1 MNYSHTNLLLHHF
14 TQTPKIGRKTLEPIL
29 DIIEDENFSEA
40 LSHLETLPP
49 HKKDLLKNALVN
61 FHPEQEEAFL
71 RKHEIQ
77 LISIFDDSYPPL
89 LREITDPPFLLY
101 ARGNTAILSD
111 ANTLS
116 IVGTRKPSRYGIDVT
131 QSLTQEVARAGIIIV
146 SGLALGL
153 DGQAHQATLEAHGK
167 TIAVLG
173 NGLAD
178 NCIAP
183 RSHLRLM
190 RAIIDQGGC
199 IVSEFPP
206 ETQASTGTFPL
217 RNRIIAG
224 ISPATLIV
232 EATRKSGTLIT
243 ARLALDYNRDVLAIP
258 GSIFSQLSEGSHSL
272 IQEGA
277 KLIHNAQDILTLY
290 NTSSSSSEEKN
301 YEHLSPEE
309 QLILKY
315 LEYEPLS
322 REDLAIKTKLS
333 PDKLSTHLTMLEM
346 NGLIGSVGLNM
357 YRRV

>member
-1 MNYSHTNLLLHHF
+1 MNYSRTNLLLHHF
-14 TQTPKIGRKTLEPIL
+14 TQTPKIGRKTLELVL
-29 DIIEDENFSEA
+29 DIIEDENFSEI

-49 HKKDLLKNALVN
+49 HKKTLLEKSFSIFN
-61 FHPEQEEAFL
+61 PEQEEELL

-77 LISIFDDSYPPL
+77 LISIFDDIYPPL

-173 NGLAD
+173 NGLSD

-190 RAIIDQGGC
+190 RAILDQGGC

-206 ETQASTGTFPL
+206 ETQASTRTFPL

-243 ARLALDYNRDVLAIP
+243 ARLALEYNRDVLAIP
-258 GSIFSQLSEGSHSL
+258 GSIFSQLSEGPHSL

-277 KLIHNAQDILTLY
+277 KLINNTQDVLTLY
-290 NTSSSSSEEKN
+290 DTSSSSSEEKD

-322 REDLAIKTKLS
+322 RENLSEKTKLGAE
-333 PDKLSTHLTMLEM
+333 KLSTNLTILEM
-346 NGLIGSVGLNM
+346 NGLIGNIGSGM
-357 YRRV
+357 YRKL